1 MKRLSGLDAMFLHA
15 ETPSMHMHVTGVVL
29 LDPSTMPGGYS
40 ADTVKH
46 MLTSRIHLLPPF
58 RERVVT
64 VPFQLAH
71 PVLIEDPAFDI
82 DNHVFRVG
90 VPSPG
95 TVHELAE
102 LVGNISSRPLD
113 RSKPLWEM
121 WVAEGLEHGYV
132 ALIAKMHHSVIDG
145 VTGADLMVN
154 LFDLEPDAR
163 IEPPEHEWKAE
174 HKPSDLELVAH
185 SLVSRVRHVGRVLP
199 TLVGTGRSAL
209 ELLRLVGRSEG
220 PGATMP
226 FTAPRTMFNRAITPH
241 RSIAFG
247 KASLD
252 DFKLVKKVFGTTVN
266 DVVLA
271 ACTGALRSWL
281 IAHDDL
287 PDKPLVASVPV
298 SVRDEGKR
306 DLANQISAMFVGL
319 PVQLEDPVERLL
331 RIQGDTK
338 AAKEVH
344 GALGADTLQNWAQF
358 AGPTVFSRAARF
370 YSASKL
376 AERHPVVHNL
386 VISNVPGPP
395 VPLYS
400 AGARVAAVYPLG
412 PILEGAGLNLTVLSN
427 MGSVDFG
434 AIASRELVP
443 DLWDIATGFTESI
456 EELRKLAAEKEARYL

>member
-1 MKRLSGLDAMFLHA
+1 MKRLAGLDAMFLYA

-40 ADTVKH
+40 ADTVKQ
-46 MLTSRIHLLPPF
+46 MLASRMHLLAPF
-58 RERVVT
+58 RERVVS
-64 VPFQLAH
+64 VPFQIAH
-71 PVLIEDPAFDI
+71 PVAIEDPAFDI

-90 VPSPG
+90 VPAPG

-102 LVGNISSRPLD
+102 LVGNIASRPLD
-113 RSKPLWEM
+113 RTKPLWEM

-132 ALIAKMHHSVIDG
+132 ALVAKMHHSVIDG

-154 LFDLEPDAR
+154 LFDLEPDATVD
-163 IEPPEHEWKAE
+163 PPDHEWEPE

-185 SLVSRVRHVGRVLP
+185 SLSSRARHVGQLFP
-199 TLVGTGRSAL
+199 TLARTGKSAL
-209 ELLRLVGRSEG
+209 EVLRLARRSDG
-220 PGATMP
+220 PGATLP
-226 FTAPRTMFNRAITPH
+226 FTAPRTIFNGSITPH
-241 RSIAFG
+241 RAIAFG

-252 DFKLVKKVFGTTVN
+252 DFKMVKRVFGTTVN

-271 ACTGALRSWL
+271 ACTGALRGWL

-287 PDKPLVASVPV
+287 PNKPLVASVPV
-298 SVRDEGKR
+298 SVREEGKR

-319 PVQLEDPVERLL
+319 PVHVEDPVERLV
-331 RIQGDTK
+331 RIQADTRT
-338 AAKEVH
+338 AKEVH
-344 GALGADTLQNWAQF
+344 GAMGADTLQNWADF
-358 AGPTVFSRAARF
+358 AGPAVFARAARF
-370 YSASKL
+370 YSGSKL
-376 AERHPVVHNL
+376 AERHPVVTNL

-400 AGARVAAVYPLG
+400 AGARVLAVYPLG

-434 AIASRELVP
+434 AIACRELVP
-443 DLWDIATGFTESI
+443 DLWDIATGFTEAV
-456 EELRKLAAEKEARYL
+456 EELRKLAEEKEAG

>member
-1 MKRLSGLDAMFLHA
+1 MKRLSGLDSMFLYA

-40 ADTVKH
+40 ADTLKE
-46 MLTSRIHLLPPF
+46 MLRGRIHLLPPF

-64 VPFQLAH
+64 VPFQLAN
-71 PVLIEDPAFDI
+71 PVLIEDPDFDI

-95 TVHELAE
+95 TVQELAE

-145 VTGADLMVN
+145 VTGADLMVH
-154 LFDLEPDAR
+154 LFDLEPDAKV
-163 IEPPEHEWKAE
+163 EPPEQEWEPE
-174 HKPSDLELVAH
+174 HKPSDLEMVGH
-185 SLVSRVRHVGRVLP
+185 SLVSRLRHVGQVFP
-199 TLVGTGRSAL
+199 TIASTGRSAL
-209 ELLRLVGRSEG
+209 ELLRLVRRSEG
-220 PGATMP
+220 PGATLP

-271 ACTGALRSWL
+271 ACAGSLRNWL

-298 SVRDEGKR
+298 SVRDEGKP

-456 EELRKLAAEKEARYL
+456 EELRKLAEEKEAG